1 MLAIYLSPSSLSPLW
16 TTTQT
21 TSEVAHD
28 FPGLIR
34 VFTDGG
40 IQRFTGTDFVPP
52 STTPHVTSKD
62 ITLHPHST
70 TLSERL
76 FLPTPQTAAA
86 TRRNNP
92 PRALLIYFH
101 GGALCASSPFTA
113 NYHNYV
119 AAIVA
124 EAKVVAV
131 SVDYRLAPE
140 LPIPAAY
147 EDSWAALQWV
157 ASHRNKDGQE
167 PWLNEHADFGRVF
180 LAGDSAGANT
190 NYAPRRPGLGH

>member
-1 MLAIYLSPSSLSPLW
+1 M
-16 TTTQT
+16 TQT

-34 VFTDGG
+34 VFTDGR
-40 IQRFTGTDFVPP
+40 IQRFTGTDFVSP

-101 GGALCASSPFTA
+101 GGAFCASSPFTA
-113 NYHNYV
+113 NNHNYV
-119 AAIVA
+119 ATIRRSQSRRRFRRLPASPGAPYSGGVRGFMGCTTATRIRTLKWKSSEWFLSTRISGA
-124 EAKVVAV
+124 RLEEAVVDRLWWFV
-131 SVDYRLAPE
+131 SPM
-140 LPIPAAY
+140 
-147 EDSWAALQWV
+147 
-157 ASHRNKDGQE
+157 N
-167 PWLNEHADFGRVF
+167 RVNPVVEGGF
-180 LAGDSAGANT
+180 TIML
-190 NYAPRRPGLGH
+190 